1 MLRNFTKLQYA
12 KVFFLQYAKELYKIS
27 ICKGT
32 SQNYNM
38 LRNFTKLQYAKE
50 LYKIKIRKGIFKS
63 VWVTFL
69 SLIHPVV
76 TIVEETGILV
86 P

>member
-12 KVFFLQYAKELYKIS
+12 KEFFLQYAKELYKIS

-50 LYKIKIRKGIFKS
+50 LYKITICKGVF
-63 VWVTFL
+63 F
-69 SLIHPVV
+69 
-76 TIVEETGILV
+76 TIC
-86 P
+86 